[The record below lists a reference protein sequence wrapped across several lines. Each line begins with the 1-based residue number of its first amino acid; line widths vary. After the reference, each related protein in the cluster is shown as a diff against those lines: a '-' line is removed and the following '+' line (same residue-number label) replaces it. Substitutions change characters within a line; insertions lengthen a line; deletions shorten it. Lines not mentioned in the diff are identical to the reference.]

1 MLATIT
7 VNVEALVLVQ
17 HAAGDTFT
25 NDVEN
30 SPGPECVVRS
40 SLGHLKAQTVAGAC
54 ESACV
59 QFIEL
64 RTGSVSESFNY
75 H

>member
-17 HAAGDTFT
+17 HVAGDTFT

-30 SPGPECVVRS
+30 SPRPECVVRS
-40 SLGHLKAQTVAGAC
+40 LLGHLKAQTVAGAC

-59 QFIEL
+59 KFIEL

>member
-17 HAAGDTFT
+17 HVAGGTFT

-30 SPGPECVVRS
+30 SPRPEVRVVRS
-40 SLGHLKAQTVAGAC
+40 LLGHLKAQTVAGAC

-59 QFIEL
+59 
-64 RTGSVSESFNY
+64 
-75 H
+75 